1 MNKKYLLD
9 EMYIEE
15 FRQKIAEHNK
25 TFIFLDYDGTLAP
38 FHPVPEEAHALEE
51 SVSYIKKLAESDKYI
66 ISFISGRK
74 LSGLQKMIEVENV
87 SYAGSH
93 GLEIK
98 LAFEDEVIYPF
109 QDSSISQESKN
120 KYKKIQ
126 KSYSKRE
133 DLRVEDKGFGLAFH
147 CESREVQ
154 KEIEEE
160 LNTEFKYTS
169 YQILAGREIVEI
181 RPQGWH
187 KGKALK
193 YIAENLAE
201 YHNIDDY
208 LNIYI
213 GDDSTDEDA
222 FRELKDGV
230 SIYVQNE
237 GDLNTSADYYIKN
250 PQDTA
255 ELLKKLA
262 GEL

>member
-9 EMYIEE
+9 KKHIREL
-15 FRQKIAEHNK
+15 RQKAAEHDK
-25 TFIFLDYDGTLAP
+25 IFLFLDYDGTLAS
-38 FHPVPEEAHALEE
+38 FHPVPEEAYALEE
-51 SVSYIKKLAESDKYI
+51 SVSNIKKLSESEKYI

-74 LSGLQKMIEVENV
+74 LSGLQKMIEVEKAN
-87 SYAGSH
+87 YAGSH

-98 LAFEDEVIYPF
+98 LYFEEKVIYPF
-109 QDSSISQESKN
+109 QDSSISEESLKIYDETQKN
-120 KYKKIQ
+120 
-126 KSYSKRE
+126 YSKRE
-133 DLRVEDKGFGLAFH
+133 DIRVEDKGFGLAFH
-147 CESREVQ
+147 CENKEVQ
-154 KEIEEE
+154 KKIEEE
-160 LNTEFKYTS
+160 LNAEFKDTS
-169 YQILAGREIVEI
+169 YQILSGREIVEI
-181 RPQGWH
+181 RPKGWH

-193 YIAENLAE
+193 YIAENTAD
-201 YHNIDDY
+201 HHSIDDY

-222 FRELKDGV
+222 FRELKDGI

-237 GDLNTSADYYIKN
+237 GNLDTAADYYLKN

>member
-1 MNKKYLLD
+1 MNKKHLLD
-9 EMYIEE
+9 KKYIKE
-15 FRQKIAEHNK
+15 FRQKINEYDK
-25 TFIFLDYDGTLAP
+25 IFLFLDYDGTLAP
-38 FHPVPEEAHALEE
+38 FHPVPEEAYALEK
-51 SVSYIKKLAESDKYI
+51 SVSNIKKLAKSNKFI

-74 LSGLQKMIEVENV
+74 LRGLQKMIDIEKANY
-87 SYAGSH
+87 SGSH

-98 LAFEDEVIYPF
+98 MAFQDEVIYPF
-109 QDSSISQESKN
+109 QDSSISEKSQN
-120 KYKKIQ
+120 KYEEIKE
-126 KSYSKRE
+126 SYSKRE

-147 CESREVQ
+147 CDNKVVQ

-160 LNTEFKYTS
+160 LNAEFEDAS
-169 YQILAGREIVEI
+169 YQILVGREIVEI

-201 YHNIDDY
+201 QNNIDNY

-222 FRELKDGV
+222 FRELEDGI

-237 GDLNTSADYYIKN
+237 GDLDTAADYYLKN